1 MSDFSI
7 RESLSRSNN
16 ILMLAVMEEMDT
28 DQALKA
34 SKVSAAADMATEQPS
49 SGMYALAEE
58 GEEEEPK
65 TNEEVVDPYMASPAT
80 PKNFS
85 SAVDPV
91 LTLLRAVELKMP
103 LRLHI
108 HHKCFKFS

>member
-7 RESLSRSNN
+7 RESLSCSNN

-34 SKVSAAADMATEQPS
+34 SKVSAAADMAAELPDAPS

-65 TNEEVVDPYMASPAT
+65 TTEEVVDPYMASPPT
-80 PKNFS
+80 PKDISF
-85 SAVDPV
+85 AVDPV
-91 LTLLRAVELKMP
+91 LALLRAVELKMP
-103 LRLHI
+103 LRLHTSQV
-108 HHKCFKFS
+108 F